1 MLEKLSF
8 PPQNEIIFDLDK
20 YQEDKYIYIH
30 ELFASFIK
38 TGTHPCLGARSVLNN
53 NTYSFEIF
61 NELGDENSAIQTCES
76 LYNYLKEKPDDSFPK
91 LYSFFAI
98 FEKSNFESELE
109 FEKKLWSHL
118 NYMHKYDKKKYE
130 WDSMMSSDPNDVNF
144 GFSIGGKAFYI
155 VGMHPNSNRK
165 ARSFPMVMLVFN
177 LHEQFELLKEKGSY
191 DKLRESIRNR
201 DESINGTVNPMMI
214 TDDFESEVKQYSGR
228 QVGKD
233 WKCPF
238 SK

>member
-1 MLEKLSF
+1 MLDKLSS
-8 PPQNEIIFDLDK
+8 QAQKKIIFDLDK
-20 YQEDKYIYIH
+20 YQEDKYIYVN
-30 ELFASFIK
+30 ELLGSFIK
-38 TGTHPCLGARSVLNN
+38 TGTHPCLGARSVMNN

-61 NELGDENSAIQTCES
+61 NKLGDENSANKTCES
-76 LYNYLKEKPDDSFPK
+76 VYNYLQERPDNSYPK

-98 FEKSNFESELE
+98 YEMSSFESELE
-109 FEKKLWSHL
+109 FEKKLWEHL
-118 NYMHKYDKKKYE
+118 NFMHKYDKKKYD

-155 VGMHPNSNRK
+155 VGMHPNSNRNS
-165 ARSFPMVMLVFN
+165 RSFPMVMLVFN

-191 DKLRESIRNR
+191 YRLRESIRNR
-201 DESINGTVNPMMI
+201 DKNINGSINPMMI
-214 TDDFESEVKQYSGR
+214 TDDTESEVKQYSGR

-238 SK
+238 ST